1 MRHLSVWERLEILQF
16 RWEGGTVGEAA
27 ERFGVGE
34 STVQLTMQRF
44 REERGF
50 PVETTLLQGPK
61 PVITEDEMR
70 RVRRFLRKNP
80 KASVTQ
86 ILDCLPTL
94 QTASSLR
101 REMVRRGYR
110 FDHRARRWLGPWE
123 HYRPRTAAG
132 ESRTATGEELAF
144 LRRKL
149 GYTCLMRLGL
159 NEGEAAWLLKD
170 PKRLRAA
177 RWKGMPV
184 PKGLFP
190 KGFRLGRCGPVPKR
204 RKAWPAFGP
213 ADGRTD
219 TETPETGW

>member
-1 MRHLSVWERLEILQF
+1 MRHLTVWERLEILQF
-16 RWEGGTVGEAA
+16 RWEGGASREAA

-34 STVQLTMQRF
+34 STVELTMQRF

-61 PVITEDEMR
+61 PVISEDDMR
-70 RVRRFLRKNP
+70 FVRRYLRKNP
-80 KASVTQ
+80 KASVTE
-86 ILDCLPTL
+86 ILYGLPTI

-123 HYRPRTAAG
+123 HYRPRTFSG
-132 ESRTATGEELAF
+132 ESRTAIGQELNF
-144 LRRKL
+144 LRKKL

-159 NEGEAAWLLKD
+159 TEGEATWLLRD
-170 PKRLRAA
+170 PKRLREA
-177 RWKGMPV
+177 RWKGLPV

-190 KGFRLGRCGPVPKR
+190 KDFRVGRCGPVPKC
-204 RKAWPAFGP
+204 RKAWPEFGP
-213 ADGRTD
+213 ADGGAD
-219 TETPETGW
+219 QESHEIEW